1 MKKIIGLFLL
11 AALVSVVVSCTNSTE
26 QTTTLSTAATTVDPS
41 NIASDT
47 GLDPNVEG
55 VIDIVLWS
63 GSGATYYDLG
73 HQDLTADD
81 LPAQNDAAGYAVAKA
96 FNELYPNVII
106 NGYFRSGGPDGWSQV
121 LETYRDDNGRFPAV
135 WASRFLSE
143 DVEKGLVADLSRF
156 EDDPLYQTLN
166 PSIMKMMNYYGFQ
179 AGLPQYVLPWG
190 VYVNKTLADEQ
201 GIVMPGPDWDIEEY
215 TDLVANY
222 STETDDLYFGAMD
235 VPLRLIE
242 SGTNTVTEQL
252 HNYTGGDTFL
262 DLNSLEVRNM
272 IHYLHDWAGSSFW
285 GLYDIETATLGAEVA
300 NVSGPL
306 HQLNSTLGWDYNFFR
321 EGYLLTLEYEPW
333 MMGDC
338 ADPAGSAPCIM
349 DDWDIY
355 PRPSTDYNDN
365 TIGVVLDP
373 MAVYNYCID
382 DGDIACT
389 AEEELK
395 IQIAYTFAIFWV
407 ADNRSFS
414 ARSDQMYSTVDTET
428 QVTYYTSALNDSFPA
443 VTGEM
448 FDYQMTYWY
457 LPAKHQRFNAK
468 NNDGEFLMPGF
479 QEVVRIYNAGQ
490 HWEVS
495 DKSFPWQY
503 SSGGSTYYIL
513 NEWINYYNPDVNGGV
528 SRDDAAFESTIL
540 SLLPTWNQLS
550 NERWVAQ
557 FNSLEQSLM
566 LYYGY
571 TAADFEN

>member
-1 MKKIIGLFLL
+1 MKKFIGLFLL
-11 AALVSVVVSCTNSTE
+11 AAFATVLIACDNTDL
-26 QTTTLSTAATTVDPS
+26 TTTGGSNTTTIDVTS
-41 NIASDT
+41 IVSDT

-55 VIDIVLWS
+55 IVDIVLWS

-81 LPAQNDAAGYAVAKA
+81 LPAQNDAAAYAVAKA
-96 FNELYPNVII
+96 FNAIYPNVTI

-135 WASRFLSE
+135 WASRFLSD

-156 EDDPLYQTLN
+156 EDDPLYQMLN

-179 AGLPQYVLPWG
+179 AGLPQYILPWG
-190 VYVNKTLADEQ
+190 MYVNKTLADEQ
-201 GIVMPGPDWDIEEY
+201 GIVMPGPDWDIDEY
-215 TDLVANY
+215 TEFVSNY
-222 STETDDLYFGAMD
+222 STETDNLYFGAMD

-242 SGTNTVTEQL
+242 SGTNTITEQL
-252 HNYTGGDTFL
+252 HNYDGGDSFI
-262 DLNSLEVRNM
+262 DLNSTEVRGM

-285 GLYDIETATLGAEVA
+285 GLYDIETETLGAELA
-300 NVSGPL
+300 AASGPL
-306 HQLNSTLGWDYNFFR
+306 HQLNTTLGWDYNFFR

-338 ADPAGSAPCIM
+338 ADPDGSAPCIM

-355 PRPSTDYNDN
+355 PRPATDYNDN

-382 DGDIACT
+382 DGDLACS

-395 IQIAYTFAIFWV
+395 IQIAYTFAIFWC
-407 ADNRSFS
+407 ADNRSFYE
-414 ARSDQMYSTVDTET
+414 RSEQMYSTTDTESGE
-428 QVTYYTSALNDSFPA
+428 VYYSSALNDSFPA

-448 FDYQMTYWY
+448 FDFQMDYWY
-457 LPAKHQRFNAK
+457 KPAKHQRFNAV
-468 NNDGEFLMPGF
+468 NNDGDYLMPGF
-479 QEVVRIYNAGQ
+479 QEVVRIYNASQ

-503 SSGGSTYYIL
+503 SSGGQTLFIL
-513 NEWINYYNPDVNGGV
+513 NEWLNYYNPDINGGV

-540 SLLPTWNQLS
+540 SLLPTWNQLV
-550 NERWVAQ
+550 NERWASQ
-557 FNSLEQSLM
+557 FESLQESLTM
-566 LYYGY
+566 YYGF
-571 TAADFEN
+571 TEDDFSN